1 MRFTLAFAVHLKNS
15 HNYFIKALQ
24 FMEFFSEEIRIT
36 IQIILIDL
44 VLSADNAVIIGMA
57 ASQFDPAI
65 RKKVLIIG
73 TGFAVVFRIIF
84 SAMTAYLMQFQG
96 IRTVGGILLLWVAYK
111 LYADILKKKEE
122 AKDLSKYQ
130 VKETEKSNFRKALTT
145 IIVADITLSLDNVIA
160 VAGAAKTNYSL
171 LVFGLALAII
181 LMVTL
186 ANAISVYLKKHK
198 WIGWLGVLSVLW
210 VAADLIWDDIQLLL

>member
-1 MRFTLAFAVHLKNS
+1 MD
-15 HNYFIKALQ
+15 
-24 FMEFFSEEIRIT
+24 FFSEEIRIT

-73 TGFAVVFRIIF
+73 TGFAVIFRIIF

-96 IRTVGGILLLWVAYK
+96 IRTIGGILLLWVSYK
-111 LYADILKKKEE
+111 LYVDILKKKEE
-122 AKDLSKYQ
+122 TKDLSKYQ
-130 VKETEKSNFRKALTT
+130 VAESEKSNFRKAVMTV
-145 IIVADITLSLDNVIA
+145 IVADITLSLDNVIA
-160 VAGAAKTNYSL
+160 VAGAAGTNYGL
-171 LVFGLALAII
+171 LVFGLALAIV

-186 ANAISVYLKKHK
+186 ANAISVYIKKYR
-198 WIGWLGVLSVLW
+198 WIGWLGLLSILW
-210 VAADLIWDDIQLLL
+210 VAADLIWDDIKLLL

>member
-1 MRFTLAFAVHLKNS
+1 MD
-15 HNYFIKALQ
+15 
-24 FMEFFSEEIRIT
+24 FFSEEIRIT

-96 IRTVGGILLLWVAYK
+96 IRTIGGILLLWVSYK
-111 LYADILKKKEE
+111 LYVDILKKKDET
-122 AKDLSKYQ
+122 KDLSKYQ
-130 VKETEKSNFRKALTT
+130 VKESEKSNFRKAVMTV
-145 IIVADITLSLDNVIA
+145 IVADITLSLDNVIA
-160 VAGAAKTNYSL
+160 VAGAAGTNYGL
-171 LVFGLALAII
+171 LVFGLALAIV

-186 ANAISVYLKKHK
+186 ANAISVYIKKYK
-198 WIGWLGVLSVLW
+198 WIGWLGLLSILW
-210 VAADLIWDDIQLLL
+210 VAGDLIWDDIKLLL

>member
-1 MRFTLAFAVHLKNS
+1 
-15 HNYFIKALQ
+15 
-24 FMEFFSEEIRIT
+24 
-36 IQIILIDL
+36 

-73 TGFAVVFRIIF
+73 TGAAVVFRILF

-111 LYADILKKKEE
+111 LYVDILKKKEE
-122 AKDLSKYQ
+122 TKDLSKYQ
-130 VKETEKSNFRKALTT
+130 IKEDEKSNFRKALTT
-145 IIVADITLSLDNVIA
+145 VIVADITLSLDNVIA
-160 VAGAAKTNYSL
+160 VAGAAKTNYTL
-171 LVFGLALAII
+171 LIFGLALAII

-198 WIGWLGVLSVLW
+198 WIGWLGFLSVLW

>member
-1 MRFTLAFAVHLKNS
+1 
-15 HNYFIKALQ
+15 
-24 FMEFFSEEIRIT
+24 MEFFSEEIRIT

-130 VKETEKSNFRKALTT
+130 IKEDEKSNFRKALTT
-145 IIVADITLSLDNVIA
+145 VIVADITLSLDNVIA
-160 VAGAAKTNYSL
+160 VAGAAKTNYTL
-171 LVFGLALAII
+171 LIFGLALAII

-198 WIGWLGVLSVLW
+198 WIGWLGFLSVLW

>member
-1 MRFTLAFAVHLKNS
+1 MD
-15 HNYFIKALQ
+15 
-24 FMEFFSEEIRIT
+24 FFSEEIRIT

-96 IRTVGGILLLWVAYK
+96 IRTIGGVLLLWVSYK
-111 LYADILKKKEE
+111 LYVDILKKKEE
-122 AKDLSKYQ
+122 TKDLSKYQ
-130 VKETEKSNFRKALTT
+130 VAESEKSNFRKAVMTV
-145 IIVADITLSLDNVIA
+145 IVADITLSLDNVIA
-160 VAGAAKTNYSL
+160 VAGAAGTHYGL
-171 LVFGLALAII
+171 LIFGLALAIV

-198 WIGWLGVLSVLW
+198 WIGWLGLLSILW
-210 VAADLIWDDIQLLL
+210 VSADLIWDDIKLLL

>member
-1 MRFTLAFAVHLKNS
+1 MD
-15 HNYFIKALQ
+15 
-24 FMEFFSEEIRIT
+24 FFSEEIRIT

-73 TGFAVVFRIIF
+73 TGFAVLFRIIF

-96 IRTVGGILLLWVAYK
+96 IRTIGGILLLWVSYK
-111 LYADILKKKEE
+111 LYVDILKKKEE
-122 AKDLSKYQ
+122 TKDISKYQ
-130 VKETEKSNFRKALTT
+130 IKESEKSNFRKAVMTV
-145 IIVADITLSLDNVIA
+145 IVADITLSLDNVIA
-160 VAGAAKTNYSL
+160 VAGAAGTNYGL
-171 LVFGLALAII
+171 LVFGLALAIV

-186 ANAISVYLKKHK
+186 ANAISVYIKKYR
-198 WIGWLGVLSVLW
+198 WIGWLGLLSILW
-210 VAADLIWDDIQLLL
+210 VAGDLIWDDIKLLL

>member
-1 MRFTLAFAVHLKNS
+1 
-15 HNYFIKALQ
+15 
-24 FMEFFSEEIRIT
+24 MEFFSEEIRIT

-73 TGFAVVFRIIF
+73 TGFAVVFRILF

-96 IRTVGGILLLWVAYK
+96 IRTIGGILLLWVSYK
-111 LYADILKKKEE
+111 LYVDILKKKEE
-122 AKDLSKYQ
+122 TKDISKYQ
-130 VKETEKSNFRKALTT
+130 VKESERSNFRKAVMTV
-145 IIVADITLSLDNVIA
+145 IIADITLSLDNVIA
-160 VAGAAKTNYSL
+160 VAGAAGTNYAL
-171 LVFGLALAII
+171 LVFGLGLAII

-186 ANAISVYLKKHK
+186 ANAISVYIKKYK
-198 WIGWLGVLSVLW
+198 WIGWLGLLSILW
-210 VAADLIWDDIQLLL
+210 VAADLIWDDIKLLL

>member
-1 MRFTLAFAVHLKNS
+1 MD
-15 HNYFIKALQ
+15 
-24 FMEFFSEEIRIT
+24 FFSEEIRIT

-73 TGFAVVFRIIF
+73 TGFAVLFRIIF

-96 IRTVGGILLLWVAYK
+96 IRTIGGILLLWVSYK
-111 LYADILKKKEE
+111 LYVDILKKKEE
-122 AKDLSKYQ
+122 TKDISKYQ
-130 VKETEKSNFRKALTT
+130 IKESEKSNFRKAVMTV
-145 IIVADITLSLDNVIA
+145 IVADITLSLDNVIA
-160 VAGAAKTNYSL
+160 VAGAAGTNYGL
-171 LVFGLALAII
+171 LVFGLALAIV

-186 ANAISVYLKKHK
+186 ANAISVYIKKYK
-198 WIGWLGVLSVLW
+198 WIGWLGLLSILW
-210 VAADLIWDDIQLLL
+210 VAADLIWDDIKLLL

>member
-1 MRFTLAFAVHLKNS
+1 MD
-15 HNYFIKALQ
+15 
-24 FMEFFSEEIRIT
+24 FFSEEIRIT

-73 TGFAVVFRIIF
+73 TAFAVVFRILF

-96 IRTVGGILLLWVAYK
+96 IRTIGGILLFWVAYK
-111 LYADILKKKEE
+111 LYVDILKKKEE
-122 AKDLSKYQ
+122 TKDISKYQ
-130 VKETEKSNFRKALTT
+130 VKESEKSNFRKAVMTV
-145 IIVADITLSLDNVIA
+145 IVADITLSLDNVIA
-160 VAGAAKTNYSL
+160 VAGAAGTNYGL
-171 LVFGLALAII
+171 LVFGLALAIV

-186 ANAISVYLKKHK
+186 ANAISVYIKKYR
-198 WIGWLGVLSVLW
+198 WIGWLGLLSILW
-210 VAADLIWDDIQLLL
+210 VAADLIWDDIKLLL

>member
-1 MRFTLAFAVHLKNS
+1 MD
-15 HNYFIKALQ
+15 
-24 FMEFFSEEIRIT
+24 FFSEEIRIT

-73 TGFAVVFRIIF
+73 TGFAVLFRIIF

-96 IRTVGGILLLWVAYK
+96 IRTIGGILLLWVSYK
-111 LYADILKKKEE
+111 LYVDILKKKEE
-122 AKDLSKYQ
+122 TKDISKYQ
-130 VKETEKSNFRKALTT
+130 VKESERSNFRKAVMTV
-145 IIVADITLSLDNVIA
+145 IIADITLSLDNVIA
-160 VAGAAKTNYSL
+160 VAGAAGTNYLL
-171 LVFGLALAII
+171 LVFGLALAIV

-186 ANAISVYLKKHK
+186 ANAISVYIKKYK
-198 WIGWLGVLSVLW
+198 WIGWLGLLSILW
-210 VAADLIWDDIQLLL
+210 VAADLIWDDIKLLI

>member
-1 MRFTLAFAVHLKNS
+1 
-15 HNYFIKALQ
+15 
-24 FMEFFSEEIRIT
+24 MEFFSEEIRIT

-73 TGFAVVFRIIF
+73 TGAAVVFRIIF

-96 IRTVGGILLLWVAYK
+96 IRTIGGILLLWVAYK
-111 LYADILKKKEE
+111 LYADILKKREE

-145 IIVADITLSLDNVIA
+145 IIIADITLSLDNVIA

-210 VAADLIWDDIQLLL
+210 VAADLFWDDIQLLL

>member
-1 MRFTLAFAVHLKNS
+1 MD
-15 HNYFIKALQ
+15 
-24 FMEFFSEEIRIT
+24 FFSEEIRIT

-73 TGFAVVFRIIF
+73 TGFAVLFRIIF

-96 IRTVGGILLLWVAYK
+96 IRTIGGILLLWVSYK
-111 LYADILKKKEE
+111 LYVDILKKKEE
-122 AKDLSKYQ
+122 TKDISKYQ
-130 VKETEKSNFRKALTT
+130 VAESEKSNFRKAVMTV
-145 IIVADITLSLDNVIA
+145 IVADITLSLDNVIA
-160 VAGAAKTNYSL
+160 VAGAAGTNYGL
-171 LVFGLALAII
+171 LIFGLALAIV

-186 ANAISVYLKKHK
+186 ANAISVYIKKYK
-198 WIGWLGVLSVLW
+198 WIGWLGLLSILW
-210 VAADLIWDDIQLLL
+210 VAADLIWDDIKLLL

>member
-1 MRFTLAFAVHLKNS
+1 
-15 HNYFIKALQ
+15 
-24 FMEFFSEEIRIT
+24 MEFFSEEIRIT

-73 TGFAVVFRIIF
+73 TGLAVVFRVLF

-96 IRTVGGILLLWVAYK
+96 IRTIGGILLFWVAYK
-111 LYADILKKKEE
+111 LYVDILKNKDEE
-122 AKDLSKYQ
+122 TKDLNKYQ
-130 VKETEKSNFRKALTT
+130 VKETEKSNFRKALMTV
-145 IIVADITLSLDNVIA
+145 IVADITLSLDNVIA
-160 VAGAAKTNYSL
+160 VAGAAGTNYGL
-171 LVFGLALAII
+171 LIFGLALAII

-186 ANAISVYLKKHK
+186 ANAISIYLKKHK
-198 WIGWLGVLSVLW
+198 WIGWLGLLSVIW

>member
-1 MRFTLAFAVHLKNS
+1 
-15 HNYFIKALQ
+15 
-24 FMEFFSEEIRIT
+24 MEFFSEEIRIT

-111 LYADILKKKEE
+111 LYVDILKKKEE
-122 AKDLSKYQ
+122 TKDLSKYQ
-130 VKETEKSNFRKALTT
+130 IKEDEKSNFRKALTT
-145 IIVADITLSLDNVIA
+145 VIVADITLSLDNVIA
-160 VAGAAKTNYSL
+160 VAGAAGTNYLL
-171 LVFGLALAII
+171 LVFGLALAIV

-186 ANAISVYLKKHK
+186 ANAISVYIKKYK
-198 WIGWLGVLSVLW
+198 WIGWLGLLSILW
-210 VAADLIWDDIQLLL
+210 VAADLIWDDVKLLL

>member
-1 MRFTLAFAVHLKNS
+1 MD
-15 HNYFIKALQ
+15 
-24 FMEFFSEEIRIT
+24 FFSEEIRIT

-73 TGFAVVFRIIF
+73 TGFAVVFRIMF
-84 SAMTAYLMQFQG
+84 SALTAYLMQFQG
-96 IRTVGGILLLWVAYK
+96 IRTVGGVLLLWVSYK
-111 LYADILKKKEE
+111 LYVDILKKKEE
-122 AKDLSKYQ
+122 TKDLNKYQ
-130 VKETEKSNFRKALTT
+130 VAESEKSNFRKAVMTV
-145 IIVADITLSLDNVIA
+145 IIADITLSLDNVIA
-160 VAGAAKTNYSL
+160 VAGAAGTNYGL

-186 ANAISVYLKKHK
+186 ANAISIYLKKHK
-198 WIGWLGVLSVLW
+198 WIGWLGLLSVLW
-210 VAADLIWDDIQLLL
+210 VAGDLIWDDIKLLL

>member
-1 MRFTLAFAVHLKNS
+1 
-15 HNYFIKALQ
+15 
-24 FMEFFSEEIRIT
+24 MEFFSEEIRIT

-73 TGFAVVFRIIF
+73 TGLAVVFRILF

-96 IRTVGGILLLWVAYK
+96 IRTVGGILLFWVAYK
-111 LYADILKKKEE
+111 LYVDILKNKDEE
-122 AKDLSKYQ
+122 IKDLSKYQ
-130 VKETEKSNFRKALTT
+130 VQETEKSNFRKALMTV
-145 IIVADITLSLDNVIA
+145 IVADITLSLDNVIA
-160 VAGAAKTNYSL
+160 VAGAAKTNYTL

-186 ANAISVYLKKHK
+186 ANAISVYLKEHK
-198 WIGWLGVLSVLW
+198 WVGWLGLLSVIW

>member
-1 MRFTLAFAVHLKNS
+1 MD
-15 HNYFIKALQ
+15 
-24 FMEFFSEEIRIT
+24 FFSEEIRIT

-96 IRTVGGILLLWVAYK
+96 IRTIGGILLLWVSYK
-111 LYADILKKKEE
+111 LYVDILKKKEE
-122 AKDLSKYQ
+122 TKDLSKYQ
-130 VKETEKSNFRKALTT
+130 VDVSERSNFRKAVMTV
-145 IIVADITLSLDNVIA
+145 IIADITLSLDNVIA
-160 VAGAAKTNYSL
+160 VAGAAGTNYGL

-186 ANAISVYLKKHK
+186 ANAISIYLKKHK
-198 WIGWLGVLSVLW
+198 WIGWLGLLSVLW
-210 VAADLIWDDIQLLL
+210 VAGDLIWDDIKLLF

>member
-1 MRFTLAFAVHLKNS
+1 
-15 HNYFIKALQ
+15 
-24 FMEFFSEEIRIT
+24 MEFFSEEIRIT

-57 ASQFDPAI
+57 ASKFDPAI

-73 TGFAVVFRIIF
+73 TGAAVVFRILF

-111 LYADILKKKEE
+111 LYVDILKKKEE
-122 AKDLSKYQ
+122 TKDLSKYQ
-130 VKETEKSNFRKALTT
+130 IKEDEKSNFRKALTT
-145 IIVADITLSLDNVIA
+145 VIVADITLSLDNVIA
-160 VAGAAKTNYSL
+160 VAGAAKTNYTL
-171 LVFGLALAII
+171 LIFGLALAII

-198 WIGWLGVLSVLW
+198 WIGWLGFLSVLW

>member
-1 MRFTLAFAVHLKNS
+1 MD
-15 HNYFIKALQ
+15 
-24 FMEFFSEEIRIT
+24 FFSEEIRIT

-73 TGFAVVFRIIF
+73 TAFAVVFRILF

-96 IRTVGGILLLWVAYK
+96 IRTIGGILLFWVAYK
-111 LYADILKKKEE
+111 LYVDILKKKEE
-122 AKDLSKYQ
+122 TKDISKYQ
-130 VKETEKSNFRKALTT
+130 VAESERSNFRKAVMTV
-145 IIVADITLSLDNVIA
+145 IVADITLSLDNVIA
-160 VAGAAKTNYSL
+160 VAGAAGTNYGL

-186 ANAISVYLKKHK
+186 ANAISVYIKKYK
-198 WIGWLGVLSVLW
+198 WIGWLGLLSILW
-210 VAADLIWDDIQLLL
+210 VAGDLIWDDIKLLL

>member
-1 MRFTLAFAVHLKNS
+1 
-15 HNYFIKALQ
+15 
-24 FMEFFSEEIRIT
+24 MEFFSEEIRIT

-73 TGFAVVFRIIF
+73 TGAAVVFRIIF

-122 AKDLSKYQ
+122 TKDLSKYQ

-160 VAGAAKTNYSL
+160 VAGAAKTNYTL
-171 LVFGLALAII
+171 LIFGLALAII

>member
-1 MRFTLAFAVHLKNS
+1 MT
-15 HNYFIKALQ
+15 
-24 FMEFFSEEIRIT
+24 EFFSEEIRIT

-73 TGFAVVFRIIF
+73 TAFAVVFRILF

-96 IRTVGGILLLWVAYK
+96 IRTIGGILLFWVAYK
-111 LYADILKKKEE
+111 LYVDILKKKEE
-122 AKDLSKYQ
+122 TKDLSKYQ
-130 VKETEKSNFRKALTT
+130 VDVSERSNFRKAVMTV
-145 IIVADITLSLDNVIA
+145 IVADITLSLDNVIA
-160 VAGAAKTNYSL
+160 VAGAAGTNYGL

-186 ANAISVYLKKHK
+186 ANAISIYLKKHK
-198 WIGWLGVLSVLW
+198 WIGWLGLLSVLW
-210 VAADLIWDDIQLLL
+210 VAGDLIWDDIKLLL

>member
-1 MRFTLAFAVHLKNS
+1 MT
-15 HNYFIKALQ
+15 
-24 FMEFFSEEIRIT
+24 EFFSEEIRIT

-96 IRTVGGILLLWVAYK
+96 IRTIGGLLLFWVAYK
-111 LYADILKKKEE
+111 LYVDILKKKEE
-122 AKDLSKYQ
+122 TNDLSKYQ
-130 VKETEKSNFRKALTT
+130 VDVSERSNFRKAVMTV
-145 IIVADITLSLDNVIA
+145 IIADITLSLDNVIA
-160 VAGAAKTNYSL
+160 VAGAAGTNYGL

-186 ANAISVYLKKHK
+186 ANAISIYLKKHK
-198 WIGWLGVLSVLW
+198 WIGWLGLLSVLW
-210 VAADLIWDDIQLLL
+210 VAGDLIWDDIKLLL

>member
-1 MRFTLAFAVHLKNS
+1 
-15 HNYFIKALQ
+15 
-24 FMEFFSEEIRIT
+24 MEFFSEEIRIT

-73 TGFAVVFRIIF
+73 TGAAVVFRIIF

>member
-1 MRFTLAFAVHLKNS
+1 MD
-15 HNYFIKALQ
+15 
-24 FMEFFSEEIRIT
+24 FFSEEIRIT

-73 TGFAVVFRIIF
+73 TAFAVVFRIIF

-96 IRTVGGILLLWVAYK
+96 IRTIGGILLFWVAYK
-111 LYADILKKKEE
+111 LYVDILKKKEE
-122 AKDLSKYQ
+122 VKDLSKYQ
-130 VKETEKSNFRKALTT
+130 VAESEKSNFRKAVTT
-145 IIVADITLSLDNVIA
+145 VIIADITLSLDNVIA
-160 VAGAAKTNYSL
+160 VAGAAGTNYGL

-186 ANAISVYLKKHK
+186 ANAISVYIKKYK
-198 WIGWLGVLSVLW
+198 WIGWLGLLSILW
-210 VAADLIWDDIQLLL
+210 VAGDLIWDDIKLLL

>member
-1 MRFTLAFAVHLKNS
+1 
-15 HNYFIKALQ
+15 
-24 FMEFFSEEIRIT
+24 MEFFSEEIRIT

-73 TGFAVVFRIIF
+73 TGFAVVFRILF

-96 IRTVGGILLLWVAYK
+96 IRTIGGILLLWVSYK
-111 LYADILKKKEE
+111 LYVDILKKKDET
-122 AKDLSKYQ
+122 KDLSKYQ
-130 VKETEKSNFRKALTT
+130 VKESEKSNFRKAVMTV
-145 IIVADITLSLDNVIA
+145 IVADITLSLDNVIA
-160 VAGAAKTNYSL
+160 VAGAAGTNYGL
-171 LVFGLALAII
+171 LVFGLALAIV

-186 ANAISVYLKKHK
+186 ANAISVYIKKYK
-198 WIGWLGVLSVLW
+198 WIGWLGLLSILW
-210 VAADLIWDDIQLLL
+210 VAADLIWDDIKLLL

>member
-1 MRFTLAFAVHLKNS
+1 MD
-15 HNYFIKALQ
+15 
-24 FMEFFSEEIRIT
+24 FFSEEIRIT

-73 TGFAVVFRIIF
+73 TAFAVVFRIIF

-96 IRTVGGILLLWVAYK
+96 IRTIGGILLFWVAYK
-111 LYADILKKKEE
+111 LYVDILKKKEE
-122 AKDLSKYQ
+122 TKDISKYQ
-130 VKETEKSNFRKALTT
+130 VDVSERSNFRKAVTT
-145 IIVADITLSLDNVIA
+145 VIIADITLSLDNVIA
-160 VAGAAKTNYSL
+160 VAGAAGTNYGL

-186 ANAISVYLKKHK
+186 ANAISIYLKKHK
-198 WIGWLGVLSVLW
+198 WIGWLGLLSVLW
-210 VAADLIWDDIQLLL
+210 VAGDLIWDDIKLLL

>member
-1 MRFTLAFAVHLKNS
+1 
-15 HNYFIKALQ
+15 
-24 FMEFFSEEIRIT
+24 MEFFSEEIRIT

-73 TGFAVVFRIIF
+73 TGAAVVFRILF

>member
-1 MRFTLAFAVHLKNS
+1 MD
-15 HNYFIKALQ
+15 
-24 FMEFFSEEIRIT
+24 FFSEEIRIT

-73 TGFAVVFRIIF
+73 TGFAVVFRILF

-96 IRTVGGILLLWVAYK
+96 IRTIGGILLLWVSYK
-111 LYADILKKKEE
+111 LYVDILKKKDET
-122 AKDLSKYQ
+122 KDLSKYQ
-130 VKETEKSNFRKALTT
+130 VAESERSNFRKAVMTV
-145 IIVADITLSLDNVIA
+145 IIADITLSLDNVIA
-160 VAGAAKTNYSL
+160 VAGAAGTNYGL
-171 LVFGLALAII
+171 LVFGLALAIV

-186 ANAISVYLKKHK
+186 ANAISVYIKKYK
-198 WIGWLGVLSVLW
+198 WIGWLGLLSILW
-210 VAADLIWDDIQLLL
+210 VAADLIWDDIKLLL

>member
-1 MRFTLAFAVHLKNS
+1 MD
-15 HNYFIKALQ
+15 
-24 FMEFFSEEIRIT
+24 FFSEEIRIT

-73 TGFAVVFRIIF
+73 TGFAVVFRILF

-96 IRTVGGILLLWVAYK
+96 IRTIGGILLLWVSYK
-111 LYADILKKKEE
+111 LYVDILKKKDET
-122 AKDLSKYQ
+122 KDLSKYQ
-130 VKETEKSNFRKALTT
+130 VAESERSNFRKAVMTV
-145 IIVADITLSLDNVIA
+145 IIADITLSLDNVIA
-160 VAGAAKTNYSL
+160 VAGAAGTNYGL
-171 LVFGLALAII
+171 LVFGLALAIV

-186 ANAISVYLKKHK
+186 ANAISVYIKKYR
-198 WIGWLGVLSVLW
+198 WIGWLGLLSILW
-210 VAADLIWDDIQLLL
+210 VAADLIWDDIKLLL

>member
-1 MRFTLAFAVHLKNS
+1 MD
-15 HNYFIKALQ
+15 
-24 FMEFFSEEIRIT
+24 FFSEEIRIT

-73 TGFAVVFRIIF
+73 TGFAVVFRILF

-96 IRTVGGILLLWVAYK
+96 IRTIGGVLLLWVSYK
-111 LYADILKKKEE
+111 LYVDILKKKEE
-122 AKDLSKYQ
+122 TKDLSKYQ
-130 VKETEKSNFRKALTT
+130 VAESEKSNFRKAVMTV
-145 IIVADITLSLDNVIA
+145 IVADITLSLDNVIA
-160 VAGAAKTNYSL
+160 VAGAAGTHYGL
-171 LVFGLALAII
+171 LIFGLALAIV

-198 WIGWLGVLSVLW
+198 WIGWLGLLSILW
-210 VAADLIWDDIQLLL
+210 VSADLIWDDIKLLL